1 MSNNQIKIL
10 LLTIGISF
18 GIGFCAD
25 RAVAQ
30 ERPMFINLA
39 KGKNLVGQ
47 VLELDTLKVETN
59 FGPVSIPMAKVEGI
73 RMHSDK
79 DDSVVIAF
87 ENGDIVTGKI
97 NLNELQIKTDWG
109 KAYIKT
115 EYIVSITAN
124 KNASF
129 YNDKA
134 AGGWRFSKASAVQP
148 ANPAFNSGGTVIGRG
163 F

>member
-1 MSNNQIKIL
+1 MSNNVIKIL
-10 LLTIGISF
+10 LLIV

-25 RAVAQ
+25 QAVAQ

-47 VLELDTLKVETN
+47 VLELETLKVETN

-73 RMHSDK
+73 RLHADK
-79 DDSVVIAF
+79 DDSAVIAF
-87 ENGDIVTGKI
+87 ANGDIVTGKI
-97 NLNELQIKTDWG
+97 DLSELQIKTDWG

-115 EYIVSITAN
+115 EYIVSLTAD
-124 KNASF
+124 KNGSF
-129 YNDKA
+129 YNDKS

-148 ANPAFNSGGTVIGRG
+148 PNSGFNSGGTVIGRG